1 MLVDMISFAACDN
14 LTSVGEDDNRSA
26 DDSRMETLERGVA
39 QPRTAQ
45 ALMGFGGA

>member
-14 LTSVGEDDNRSA
+14 LTLVGEDNRSA

-45 ALMGFGGA
+45 APMGFGGA